1 MRGLR
6 LALALLFLL
15 GGHASA
21 GAQQDPRLVEAV
33 RLAREG
39 LADSARAVSA
49 RLLGATPALDP
60 LYPEILYTIAIVASS
75 EQDRRLYLR
84 RVMIEYSTSP
94 WADNAIFEMAQ
105 LEYATGNAE
114 ATIRLVD
121 QLLADFPG
129 SETAGEAAFWGARAA
144 FDRNDRPRA
153 CAWVATGIVSAGSDL
168 ELRNRLEFLN
178 LRCQGAADATP
189 PVIPAPAP
197 APPPPAARPPAG
209 PGWYVQVAAISD
221 RASIDR
227 TVATLRQMGY
237 ETRVLPGPGALQR
250 VLAGRYTT
258 RALAQ
263 AEVARVRERFG
274 GQPFV
279 ISVP

>member
-121 QLLADFPG
+121 QLLSDFPG
-129 SETAGEAAFWGARAA
+129 SEVAGEAALWGARAA
-144 FDRNDRPRA
+144 FDRSDRARA
-153 CAWVATGIVSAGSDL
+153 CAWAATGIASAGADI
-168 ELRNRLEFLN
+168 ELRNQLEFLN
-178 LRCQGAADATP
+178 LRCQGPTDAAPAAT
-189 PVIPAPAP
+189 PAP
-197 APPPPAARPPAG
+197 APPPPPAGRPPAG
-209 PGWYVQVAAISD
+209 AGWYVQVAAISD

-227 TVATLRQMGY
+227 TVAALRQMGY
-237 ETRVLPGPGALQR
+237 EAQVLPGPGALQR
-250 VLAGRYTT
+250 ILAGRYTT

-263 AEVARVRERFG
+263 AEVARIRGRFG

-279 ISVP
+279 VSVP